1 MYRVEKNNTKGIYA
15 RMFRGMFGSLH
26 DVFFAFGACWGLDM
40 FRPESLG
47 SMAEFPAVSSV
58 VDQLSGA
65 RQPITYG
72 NSHGRKQPWQ
82 PWHVGISQ
90 P

>member
-1 MYRVEKNNTKGIYA
+1 
-15 RMFRGMFGSLH
+15 MFGSLH

-40 FRPESLG
+40 FHPESLG

-72 NSHGRKQPWQ
+72 SHGIWGFPSHEASGGLQLQETKQ
-82 PWHVGISQ
+82 GLGRGA
-90 P
+90 